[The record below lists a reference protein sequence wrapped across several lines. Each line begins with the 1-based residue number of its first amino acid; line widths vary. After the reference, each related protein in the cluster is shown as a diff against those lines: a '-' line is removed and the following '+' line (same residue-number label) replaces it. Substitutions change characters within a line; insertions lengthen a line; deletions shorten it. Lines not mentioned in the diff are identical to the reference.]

1 MFIQTESTS
10 NPATLKFLPGERV
23 MREGT
28 VNFPTHEDA
37 ARSPLASRLYEIGG
51 VTGVFFGADFIT
63 VTKADDQDW
72 AWLKPPIL
80 GTVMEH
86 FASGQPVMKDQRA
99 DAGNGDG
106 SEGNGPDF
114 EVQEP
119 VSDAP
124 QELID
129 QVRELIEERLHP
141 TIQGAGGDIEL
152 HSVVGATVNLR
163 LQGAAHGMLSQVEGV
178 LRHYVPEIEKVQDVM
193 AAMPKPCLDTE
204 EGRAIRRLLDERIN
218 PQVASHGGHIALVDV
233 QDDTVYIRLEGG
245 CQGCGMA
252 DVTLKQGVATE
263 IKAIVPTINS
273 VLDVTDHAGGTNP
286 YYQPG
291 KGGTSAV

>member
-23 MREGT
+23 MRDGT
-28 VNFPTHEDA
+28 ANFPTREHA
-37 ARSPLASRLYEIGG
+37 ARSPLANRLYEIDG
-51 VTGVFFGADFIT
+51 VMGVFFGADFVT

-72 AWLKPPIL
+72 ARLKPPIL
-80 GTVMEH
+80 GAIMEH
-86 FASGQPVMKDQRA
+86 FTSGQPVMEDERA
-99 DAGNGDG
+99 GAGNGGG
-106 SEGNGPDF
+106 SEGDEPGF

-129 QVRELIEERLHP
+129 QVRELIEERLRP
-141 TIQGAGGDIEL
+141 AIQGGGGDIEL
-152 HSVVGATVNLR
+152 HSFVGATVNLR
-163 LQGAAHGMLSQVEGV
+163 LQGSASAMLSQIETV
-178 LRHYVPEIEKVQDVM
+178 LRHYVSEIEKVQDVM
-193 AAMPKPCLDTE
+193 DAIPKPGLDTE

-263 IKAIVPTINS
+263 IQAVVPTINS

-291 KGGTSAV
+291 KGGTSAL